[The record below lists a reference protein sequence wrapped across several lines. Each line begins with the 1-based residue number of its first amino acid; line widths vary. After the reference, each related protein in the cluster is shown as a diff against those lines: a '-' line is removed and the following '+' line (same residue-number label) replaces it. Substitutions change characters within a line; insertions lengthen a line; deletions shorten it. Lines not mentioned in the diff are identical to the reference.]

1 MTGWSHKCS
10 LIIHELPLHQRK
22 QLMNMAW
29 FQYRVKLK
37 WDPYIQVGPR
47 EVGPLQVRA
56 AQVGAGEVTAAQ
68 VGHLEI
74 DVAQVQ
80 PRQVCPAEIQ
90 PLGVHERE
98 REIRQFSL
106 RWLHMTWWKCLY
118 LTAQLWLGRRGE
130 QKPYKLFSGDGRVVL
145 WGMGVLGGCKKKKSE
160 NTLREELTRI
170 SR

>member
-1 MTGWSHKCS
+1 MIGWSHKCS

-47 EVGPLQVRA
+47 EVGPLQVWA

-98 REIRQFSL
+98 RELRQFSQVAPHDL
-106 RWLHMTWWKCLY
+106 VEMPVPDSAALTWSAWRAETVQTLSGRWESGPL
-118 LTAQLWLGRRGE
+118 
-130 QKPYKLFSGDGRVVL
+130 GDGSSGR
-145 WGMGVLGGCKKKKSE
+145 MQKSE
-160 NTLREELTRI
+160 NTHSEELTRI